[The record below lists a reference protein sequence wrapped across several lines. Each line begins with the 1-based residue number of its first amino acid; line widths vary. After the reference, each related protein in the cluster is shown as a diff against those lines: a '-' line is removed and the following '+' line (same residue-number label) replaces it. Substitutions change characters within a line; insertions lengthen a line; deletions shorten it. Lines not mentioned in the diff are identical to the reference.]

1 MKLRYCGLLLAV
13 ALFSGCGRQE
23 KKEAITLYK
32 VLMQNQ
38 ANFQSTNASEK
49 EFLNGTKAWAE
60 GFAGN
65 GSGTGAVLERNAAA
79 CQDMAQSAVVL
90 SNQLGQVRKAIYDL
104 SLKEE
109 YPQSIR
115 VGLLSQIQ
123 KRQKLLQEVR
133 AALQDSAKGFADFA
147 HAKGYKGDSYP
158 GGISQLTTMLSGYK
172 GPEDAVAQAIAS
184 LREKYSIKDSD
195 LAG

>member
-32 VLMQNQ
+32 VLRQNQ
-38 ANFQSTNASEK
+38 ANFRSTNASEK
-49 EFLNGTKAWAE
+49 EFLDGTKAWAE
-60 GFAGN
+60 GVAGN
-65 GSGTGAVLERNAAA
+65 GSGTGALLDRNAAA
-79 CQDMAQSAVVL
+79 CQEMAQSAVVL
-90 SNQLGQVRKAIYDL
+90 SNQLGQVRQAIYDL

-133 AALQDSAKGFADFA
+133 AALQDSAKGFTEFA
-147 HAKGYKGDSYP
+147 QAKGYKGDSYP
-158 GGISQLTTMLSGYK
+158 GGIGQLTTMLSGYK
-172 GPEDAVAQAIAS
+172 GPDDAVAQAITS
-184 LREKYSIKDSD
+184 LQEKYSIKDSD